1 MSQWDNVELSIAIE
15 RKKRIEEMNSEAS
28 RVLVADELP
37 LARKTRTV
45 KNKRTGKVTTK
56 SFYELMTEQQ
66 DACIKEFWL
75 REPRSNSNGMVFR
88 EVMNRPGNDVSEK
101 YSHVLL
107 ERKVIKG

>member
-45 KNKRTGKVTTK
+45 KNRRTNKTTVN
-56 SFYELMTEQQ
+56 SYYTFTEEQQ
-66 DACIKEFWL
+66 RANIQEFWL
-75 REPRSNSNGMVFR
+75 REPRSNSNGIVFR
-88 EVMNRPGNDVSEK
+88 DVMNRPGNDVSEK